1 MYKPLFWKKM
11 HYLVRNTTTIIYLF
25 ISDLNSLCTRS
36 IIYNVLFLSQR
47 DYRTA
52 VNQTWAHTYAHFAS
66 DQFECDMHRVKA
78 HNQSSIRLLTVC
90 KLTTPTVLHSHE

>member
-1 MYKPLFWKKM
+1 M

-36 IIYNVLFLSQR
+36 IIYNVFFFLSQR

-52 VNQTWAHTYAHFAS
+52 VNQTRAHTYAHFAS
-66 DQFECDMHRVKA
+66 DQFECDIHRVKA
-78 HNQSSIRLLTVC
+78 HNQFSIRLLTVC